1 MNKKIKPHIMWLWVA
16 VIAVSVILD
25 QVTKLIVVKNM
36 ELYETAPFIKGII
49 EFRYIENRGAAWGM
63 FSENRWIFIIIS
75 AAALIA
81 LPMLLYKYRNLHF
94 LFGFSLSLVIGGAAG
109 NMIDRVFAGAVV
121 DFLNFQFID
130 FPVFNVADICVT
142 VGAALMFIYLI
153 FIDKEFFRD
162 NKKAHAGGA
171 PSGDPASSN
180 TSESADGGEASGG
193 ADEAGGNGE
202 AGGESPDDVDM
213 TDAEAANG
221 EKDE

>member
-75 AAALIA
+75 AGALMA
-81 LPMLLYKYRNLHF
+81 RPRLLYKYRNLHF
-94 LFGFSLSLVIGGAAG
+94 LFGFSLSLIIGGAAG

-142 VGAALMFIYLI
+142 AGAALMFIYII
-153 FIDKEFFRD
+153 FINKEFFRD
-162 NKKAHAGGA
+162 KKKEEAEKAAAG
-171 PSGDPASSN
+171 
-180 TSESADGGEASGG
+180 
-193 ADEAGGNGE
+193 
-202 AGGESPDDVDM
+202 
-213 TDAEAANG
+213 AEENG

>member
-1 MNKKIKPHIMWLWVA
+1 MNKKNKPHIMWLWVA

-49 EFRYIENRGAAWGM
+49 EFQYIENRGAAWGM

-81 LPMLLYKYRNLHF
+81 LPIMLYKYRNLHF

-162 NKKAHAGGA
+162 KKKEEAEKAEKA
-171 PSGDPASSN
+171 A
-180 TSESADGGEASGG
+180 ADGE
-193 ADEAGGNGE
+193 E
-202 AGGESPDDVDM
+202 
-213 TDAEAANG
+213 NG

>member
-1 MNKKIKPHIMWLWVA
+1 MNKKIKPHITSLWVA

-25 QVTKLIVVKNM
+25 QLTKLIVVKNM
-36 ELYETAPFIKGII
+36 ELYETAPFIQGIL
-49 EFRYIENRGAAWGM
+49 ESRYIENRGAAWGM
-63 FSENRWIFIIIS
+63 FSDNRWIFIIIS

-142 VGAALMFIYLI
+142 AGAALMFIYLI

-162 NKKAHAGGA
+162 KKKEEAEKAAAG
-171 PSGDPASSN
+171 
-180 TSESADGGEASGG
+180 
-193 ADEAGGNGE
+193 
-202 AGGESPDDVDM
+202 
-213 TDAEAANG
+213 AEENG

>member
-25 QVTKLIVVKNM
+25 QLTKLIVVKNM

-142 VGAALMFIYLI
+142 VGAVLMFIYLI

-193 ADEAGGNGE
+193 ANEADGNGE

>member
-63 FSENRWIFIIIS
+63 FSESRWIFIIIS
-75 AAALIA
+75 AAALIP
-81 LPMLLYKYRNLHF
+81 LPMLLYKYRNPHF

-142 VGAALMFIYLI
+142 AGAALMFIYLI

-162 NKKAHAGGA
+162 KKKEEAEKAAAG
-171 PSGDPASSN
+171 
-180 TSESADGGEASGG
+180 
-193 ADEAGGNGE
+193 
-202 AGGESPDDVDM
+202 
-213 TDAEAANG
+213 AEENG

>member
-1 MNKKIKPHIMWLWVA
+1 MKKSKPSVMWLWVA
-16 VIAVSVILD
+16 VVAASVILD

-36 ELYETAPFIKGII
+36 ELYSSAPFIPGII
-49 EFRYIENRGAAWGM
+49 EFRYILNRGAAWGM
-63 FSENRWIFIIIS
+63 FSENRWVFLVVS

-81 LPMLLYKYRNLHF
+81 LPLLLYRYRHLHF
-94 LFGFSLSLVIGGAAG
+94 MFGFSLSLIIGGAIG
-109 NMIDRVFAGAVV
+109 NMIDRVFSGAVV
-121 DFLNFQFID
+121 DFLNFPFMD

-142 VGAALMFIYLI
+142 VGAVLMFIYLI

-193 ADEAGGNGE
+193 ADEADGNGE

>member
-36 ELYETAPFIKGII
+36 ELYETAPFIKGRI

-142 VGAALMFIYLI
+142 AGAALMFIYLI
-153 FIDKEFFRD
+153 FIDKEFFRA
-162 NKKAHAGGA
+162 KKKEEAEKAAAG
-171 PSGDPASSN
+171 
-180 TSESADGGEASGG
+180 TEE
-193 ADEAGGNGE
+193 
-202 AGGESPDDVDM
+202 
-213 TDAEAANG
+213 NG

>member
-1 MNKKIKPHIMWLWVA
+1 MWLWVA

-142 VGAALMFIYLI
+142 AGAALMFVYLI

-162 NKKAHAGGA
+162 KKKEEAEKAAAG
-171 PSGDPASSN
+171 
-180 TSESADGGEASGG
+180 
-193 ADEAGGNGE
+193 
-202 AGGESPDDVDM
+202 
-213 TDAEAANG
+213 AEENG
-221 EKDE
+221 EKDEYAHRIAESGRRAARCFRFRRRGDNALLCAEAHRERRSQSQRKDGGEEI

>member
-36 ELYETAPFIKGII
+36 ELYETAPFVKGII
-49 EFRYIENRGAAWGM
+49 EFRYI
-63 FSENRWIFIIIS
+63 ENRWIFIIIS

-142 VGAALMFIYLI
+142 AGAALMFIYLI

-162 NKKAHAGGA
+162 KKKEEAEKAAAG
-171 PSGDPASSN
+171 
-180 TSESADGGEASGG
+180 
-193 ADEAGGNGE
+193 
-202 AGGESPDDVDM
+202 
-213 TDAEAANG
+213 AEENG

>member
-1 MNKKIKPHIMWLWVA
+1 MWLWVA
-16 VIAVSVILD
+16 VIAVSVILY

-94 LFGFSLSLVIGGAAG
+94 LFGFSFSLVIGGAAG

-142 VGAALMFIYLI
+142 AGAALMFIYLI

-162 NKKAHAGGA
+162 KKKEEAEKAAAG
-171 PSGDPASSN
+171 
-180 TSESADGGEASGG
+180 
-193 ADEAGGNGE
+193 
-202 AGGESPDDVDM
+202 
-213 TDAEAANG
+213 AEENG

>member
-1 MNKKIKPHIMWLWVA
+1 MWLWVA

-25 QVTKLIVVKNM
+25 QVTKLIVVKKIWSCTKR
-36 ELYETAPFIKGII
+36 LLFIKGII
-49 EFRYIENRGAAWGM
+49 EFQYIENRGAAWGM
-63 FSENRWIFIIIS
+63 LSENRWIFIIIS

-81 LPMLLYKYRNLHF
+81 LPIMLYKYRNLHF

-162 NKKAHAGGA
+162 KKKEEAEKAEKA
-171 PSGDPASSN
+171 A
-180 TSESADGGEASGG
+180 ADGE
-193 ADEAGGNGE
+193 E
-202 AGGESPDDVDM
+202 
-213 TDAEAANG
+213 NG

>member
-1 MNKKIKPHIMWLWVA
+1 MNKKNKPHIMWLWAA

-49 EFRYIENRGAAWGM
+49 EFQYIENRGAAWGM
-63 FSENRWIFIIIS
+63 LSDNRWIFIIIS

-81 LPMLLYKYRNLHF
+81 LPIMLYKYRNLHF
-94 LFGFSLSLVIGGAAG
+94 LFGFSLSLVICGAAG

-162 NKKAHAGGA
+162 KKKEEAEKRKTLRELIGTAIRKHVLETKEKTLISYRGF
-171 PSGDPASSN
+171 DIVLPAN
-180 TSESADGGEASGG
+180 
-193 ADEAGGNGE
+193 
-202 AGGESPDDVDM
+202 M
-213 TDAEAANG
+213 TL
-221 EKDE
+221 EKPYVWLKKIL

>member
-1 MNKKIKPHIMWLWVA
+1 MWLWVA

-81 LPMLLYKYRNLHF
+81 LPIMLYKYRNLHF

-162 NKKAHAGGA
+162 KKKEEAEKAEKA
-171 PSGDPASSN
+171 A
-180 TSESADGGEASGG
+180 ADGE
-193 ADEAGGNGE
+193 E
-202 AGGESPDDVDM
+202 
-213 TDAEAANG
+213 NG